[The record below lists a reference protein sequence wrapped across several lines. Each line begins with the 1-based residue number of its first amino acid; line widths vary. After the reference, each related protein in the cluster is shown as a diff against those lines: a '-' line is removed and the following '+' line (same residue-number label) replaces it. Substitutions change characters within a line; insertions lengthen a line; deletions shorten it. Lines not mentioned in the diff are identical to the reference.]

1 MWSLAGFLFL
11 QLRKVTVARF
21 FEADEENWPLWNLG
35 KECSQ
40 RSGRPVTL
48 AVDCNLITGAAVSSC
63 YLVVPRSGGGL
74 TQGTCIR
81 GWDLGPSQNSAHWSR
96 PVGALCQGEGRSV
109 LEGRGR
115 KHQ

>member
-1 MWSLAGFLFL
+1 M
-11 QLRKVTVARF
+11 ARF

-40 RSGRPVTL
+40 RSGHPVTL

-63 YLVVPRSGGGL
+63 YLVVPRSGWGL

-81 GWDLGPSQNSAHWSR
+81 GWDLGHLRILPTGLGLRVHYVKVM
-96 PVGALCQGEGRSV
+96 PTEGRSV
-109 LEGRGR
+109 LEGRGQE
-115 KHQ
+115 HQ